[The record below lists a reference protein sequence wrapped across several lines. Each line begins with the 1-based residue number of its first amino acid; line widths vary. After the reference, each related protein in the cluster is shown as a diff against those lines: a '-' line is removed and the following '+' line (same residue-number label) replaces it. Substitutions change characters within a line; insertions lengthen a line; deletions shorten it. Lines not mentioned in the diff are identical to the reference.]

1 MKDEIYLLDASFVI
15 NFYEHGDR
23 KSIPY
28 EVFTKDAVLIKQ
40 DYAPRLHYLDA
51 VDQLYFK

>member
-1 MKDEIYLLDASFVI
+1 MGCGLKTITH
-15 NFYEHGDR
+15 YENGDR

-28 EVFTKDAVLIKQ
+28 EAFTKDAVLIKQ